1 MLSLD
6 KTDRVIINLKVIATL
21 KQGQRLCVR
30 NNQFSVYDEGW
41 SQALMRRLYSEN
53 RWVNYE
59 EVQGVMNE
67 AFCILGTYCNLVH
80 AGGAEAGHVSAL
92 TSVLTLSKEVRN
104 AAVGL
109 QNLKKTYVYD
119 PLMVATLD
127 VLTER
132 ADSEIAK
139 ATELLHKHNLVL
151 PGTTATP
158 PVPLVAPTPA
168 PSTAS
173 VTAVKAKQIV
183 RPGDKDL

>member
-6 KTDRVIINLKVIATL
+6 KTDRVVINLKVIATL
-21 KQGQRLCVR
+21 KEGQRLCVR

-41 SQALMRRLYSEN
+41 SQALVRRLYSEN

-67 AFCILGTYCNLVH
+67 AFCILGTCCNLVH

-104 AAVGL
+104 AAGGL
-109 QNLKKTYVYD
+109 KNLKKTYAYD

-151 PGTTATP
+151 PAATTQPTP
-158 PVPLVAPTPA
+158 PVPLAPTPPPA
-168 PSTAS
+168 PL
-173 VTAVKAKQIV
+173 TAVKAQQIV
-183 RPGDKDL
+183 RSGDKDL